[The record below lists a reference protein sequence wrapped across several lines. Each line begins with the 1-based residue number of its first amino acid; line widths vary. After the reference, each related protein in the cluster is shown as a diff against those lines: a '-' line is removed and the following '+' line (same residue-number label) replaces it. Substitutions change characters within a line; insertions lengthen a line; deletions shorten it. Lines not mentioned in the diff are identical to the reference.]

1 MFASLDDQARVCL
14 LQSSPLLRRFFPAIL
29 LTVCG
34 LGLATFLA
42 PREVR
47 EVQDHLTGFPDSDA
61 TAHLLRPTVLSA
73 LCLIPA
79 LAALYYGMVRALDR
93 YLIRQFLGAFLL
105 CFTALYAIWFISD
118 LTNHLSNFRD
128 SGDTFGF
135 MGRYYLAAFP
145 RFFVEYAPYGL
156 LLGMLYSLGKLS
168 RGQEIVSMIQTG
180 RGVCRLILPLVV
192 MGGMMSLVCLGF
204 NYRWAPAAAGY
215 QEALLEQ
222 AKDGS
227 LSKARNVVY
236 LAKENR
242 KKRLWL
248 VGSFPYDYHR
258 GEPLK
263 NVIVRSFSP
272 DGKPKWRLDAKEAQW
287 DRETNNWTFYGAE
300 RWDLTHRP
308 VGPEGPMSPK
318 FERNLPDPFVMK
330 RWSETP
336 WQLIKPGLRAEQL
349 GIPGLYSWLLQ
360 NRTSEWGNKR
370 RFLTQWHYR
379 WAQPGICLSIVMLAA
394 PLGIVF
400 SRRGT
405 AGGIA
410 LAVFLCIGML
420 FSSTVF
426 LALGE
431 SGYLPPVWAA
441 WGTNV
446 LATAVALVLIQRR
459 LVGRPIYQTLR
470 KLFPS

>member
-1 MFASLDDQARVCL
+1 M
-14 LQSSPLLRRFFPAIL
+14 
-29 LTVCG
+29 
-34 LGLATFLA
+34 
-42 PREVR
+42 EVN
-47 EVQDHLTGFPDSDA
+47 DHLTGFPDSDA
-61 TAHLLRPTVLSA
+61 TAHLLRPNVLSG

-79 LAALYYGMVRALDR
+79 LAALYYAMVRALDR
-93 YLIRQFLGAFLL
+93 YLIRQFLGGFML
-105 CFTALYAIWFISD
+105 CFVSLLAIWFISD
-118 LTNHLSNFRD
+118 LTNNIGDFRE
-128 SGDTFGF
+128 SGNTFSL
-135 MGRYYLAAFP
+135 MGKYYLAAFP
-145 RFFVEYAPYGL
+145 RFFVDYAPYGL

-180 RGVCRLILPLVV
+180 RGVARLILPLII
-192 MGGMMSLVCLGF
+192 MGALIGIICLGF
-204 NYRWAPAAAGY
+204 NYRWAPASAGY
-215 QEALLEQ
+215 QDALMGQ
-222 AKDGS
+222 ATDGS

-236 LAKENR
+236 SEDGEN
-242 KKRLWL
+242 RLWL
-248 VGSFPYDYHR
+248 VGSFPYEYHR

-263 NVIVRSFSP
+263 NVIIRSFTKE
-272 DGKPKWRLDAKEAQW
+272 GKPEWRMKAETAEW
-287 DRETNNWTFYGAE
+287 DRETNDWKFSGVE
-300 RWDLTHRP
+300 RWDLTKLFDGEILPH
-308 VGPEGPMSPK
+308 
-318 FERNLPDPFVMK
+318 FEEELPDPLIVNG
-330 RWSETP
+330 WPETP

-349 GIPGLYSWLLQ
+349 GIPGLYSWLVQ
-360 NRTSEWGNKR
+360 NRKSEWGNKR

-379 WAQPGICLSIVMLAA
+379 WAQPGICLAIVLLAA

-400 SRRGT
+400 SRRGA

-431 SGYLPPVWAA
+431 SGYLSPVWAA

-446 LATAVALVLIQRR
+446 LATVLALVLIQRR